1 MRTLRASL
9 AVLALA
15 CSGTPDQSAPPS
27 QSPAEVMEEL
37 LAADRGYAAKAAN
50 LSVVEAVGQLLAP
63 DAFMPAVGVLRVGR
77 DSALAQLNSVAD
89 NLTSRLEWAPIGGGL
104 SADGQQGYTFGF
116 MTLVRPD
123 TSRVYL
129 KYLAYWVK
137 GADGWKAAAYKRAPR
152 GPGTVPDGMRPLQL
166 PSALVAVNPNEA
178 EVAALADEVSAT
190 EAAFSTLAGEVG
202 LGPAFE
208 RNAAPESMNIGGP
221 ADVDFVYGPAAI
233 GAAVGAGETGPSKL
247 TWGSDHVVVASSGDL
262 GVSIGHINI
271 PDASGGPVR
280 RVPFFTVWRKIDGV
294 WKFVAE

>member
-1 MRTLRASL
+1 MT
-9 AVLALA
+9 
-15 CSGTPDQSAPPS
+15 
-27 QSPAEVMEEL
+27 EL
-37 LAADRGYAAKAAN
+37 LDADRAFAAAAASRN
-50 LSVVEAVGQLLAP
+50 VVDAIGAQLAP
-63 DAFMPAVGVLRVGR
+63 DVYMPAVGVLRIGR
-77 DSALAQLNSVAD
+77 DSALAQLNSVPD

-137 GADGWKAAAYKRAPR
+137 GTDGWKAVAYKRAPR
-152 GPGTVPDGMRPLQL
+152 GPGAVPDAMRPLQL
-166 PSALVAVNPNEA
+166 PDAIVPVNPNEA
-178 EVAALADEVSAT
+178 EGAALADEVSAT
-190 EAAFSTLAGEVG
+190 EAAFSTLAGEIG

-221 ADVDFVYGPAAI
+221 ADVDFIYGPAAI
-233 GAAVGAGETGPSKL
+233 GAAVGAGETGPSQL

-271 PDASGGPVR
+271 PGPEGQPPR
-280 RVPFFTVWRKIDGV
+280 RVPFFTVWRKIGGV